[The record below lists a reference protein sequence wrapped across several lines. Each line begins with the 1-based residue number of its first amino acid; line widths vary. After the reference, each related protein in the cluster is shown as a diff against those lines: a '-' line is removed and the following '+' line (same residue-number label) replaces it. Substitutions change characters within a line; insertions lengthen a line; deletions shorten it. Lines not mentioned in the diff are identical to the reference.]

1 MNLIKNILN
10 LVCCKIL
17 YRVKYVNLEKIKNVK
32 RCLICP
38 NHSNVLDPVFIYT
51 KTDNL
56 YIMAK
61 SDLFKNKLIRWLLL
75 KYNIFPTNRE
85 KVDFKS
91 LYHSLEIFNTN
102 NEERKLLMFPE
113 GRVIKKKEDIGKYY
127 RKGAV
132 YISANCNIPIIPVY
146 ITMRPHFFSK
156 VTVTFGEPIY
166 IKKEELNSK
175 QEIEN
180 KSKMLIQKI
189 YELNNERGKS

>member
-1 MNLIKNILN
+1 
-10 LVCCKIL
+10 
-17 YRVKYVNLEKIKNVK
+17 
-32 RCLICP
+32 
-38 NHSNVLDPVFIYT
+38 
-51 KTDNL
+51 
-56 YIMAK
+56 
-61 SDLFKNKLIRWLLL
+61 
-75 KYNIFPTNRE
+75 
-85 KVDFKS
+85 
-91 LYHSLEIFNTN
+91 
-102 NEERKLLMFPE
+102 MFPE

-146 ITMRPHFFSK
+146 ITMRPLFFSK